1 MMLGLQEPVLRPF
14 SKFYSALRLSSAIMK
29 SAKLNVDQE
38 VTIEVQRGKIV
49 IEPSAPSEFL
59 LGDLI
64 AQITNKN
71 LHTEVDF
78 GAPVGREIW

>member
-1 MMLGLQEPVLRPF
+1 MQATIKKWGNSP
-14 SKFYSALRLSSAIMK
+14 ALRLSSAIMK
-29 SAKLNVDQE
+29 SAKLHVDQE
-38 VTIEVQRGKIV
+38 VTIHIQRGKIV
-49 IEPSAPSEFL
+49 IEPSASPEFL
-59 LGDLI
+59 LGDLV

>member
-1 MMLGLQEPVLRPF
+1 
-14 SKFYSALRLSSAIMK
+14 MK

-38 VTIEVQRGKIV
+38 VTIHIQRGKIV
-49 IEPSAPSEFL
+49 IEPSASPEFL
-59 LGDLI
+59 LGDLV

-71 LHTEVDF
+71 LHTEVDI

>member
-1 MMLGLQEPVLRPF
+1 MQATIKKWGNSP
-14 SKFYSALRLSSAIMK
+14 ALRLSSAIMK

-38 VTIEVQRGKIV
+38 VTIHVQRGKIV
-49 IEPSAPSEFL
+49 IEPSTPSEFL

-64 AQITNKN
+64 AQITTKN

-78 GAPVGREIW
+78 GAPAGREIW

>member
-1 MMLGLQEPVLRPF
+1 MQATIKKWGNSP
-14 SKFYSALRLSSAIMK
+14 ALRLSSAIMK
-29 SAKLNVDQE
+29 SAKLHVDQE
-38 VTIEVQRGKIV
+38 VTIQVQQGKIV